1 MEVKFVRKGSG
12 VCTVYPFDEMSKR
25 VHGHGLFKSELNS
38 RGECEGCYIYEYN
51 SETKTK
57 QLVSIINE
65 PLSLCNDDEFIEFL
79 VIRNPNPLKD
89 KSFVWKPEEYR
100 VFITNSEGKTVDRL

>member
-25 VHGHGLFKSELNS
+25 MNGHGLFKSELNS
-38 RGECEGCYIYEYN
+38 KGECEGCYIYEYN

-65 PLSLCNDDEFIEFL
+65 ALSLCNDDEFIEFL
-79 VIRNPNPLKD
+79 VIRNPETLEE